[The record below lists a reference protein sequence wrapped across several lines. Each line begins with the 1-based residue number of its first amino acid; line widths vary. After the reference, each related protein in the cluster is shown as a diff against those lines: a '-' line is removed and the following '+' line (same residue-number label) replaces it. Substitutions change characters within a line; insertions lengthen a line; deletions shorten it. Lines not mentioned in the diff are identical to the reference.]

1 MTRRIPL
8 LNSEGN
14 ILELFLSDN
23 CEIFMNCEMSNIGWS
38 NNYTKYRFRPN
49 KHALVRFLKGIC
61 PLSHLIEKSEPIGLK
76 NRDQEI
82 VNIPSNFDVNWISC
96 FNYRIGTNSS
106 LECAKEIKRLKLF
119 LEFMFD
125 KKDWF
130 K

>member
-1 MTRRIPL
+1 MRRRIPL

-23 CEIFMNCEMSNIGWS
+23 CEIIMDCEMSDIGW
-38 NNYTKYRFRPN
+38 NNDFVKYVFKPN

-61 PLSHLIEKSEPIGLK
+61 PLSHLIEKSDAVGLK
-76 NRDQEI
+76 NRDHEI
-82 VNIPSNFDVNWISC
+82 VEVPSEFEANWVSC
-96 FNYRIGTNSS
+96 FNYKIGSNTY